1 MGGEL
6 GEFRVCAPDVAVLS
20 CAEGWEVC
28 LHLIISFMFIESKGG
43 RREGRDGRGVP

>member
-6 GEFRVCAPDVAVLS
+6 GEFGVCAPDVAVLG

-28 LHLIISFMFIESKGG
+28 LHLIISFMVIESKEW
-43 RREGRDGRGVP
+43 RWEGRGSGGVP